1 MRNKLAEDKFKQKE
15 MKQIRWILKTIR
27 PFRMQITAM
36 MLCHIAVA
44 ACAIGFVYVSKKM
57 VDNATAMFAAK
68 TAEAFQATV
77 AGQARDLWTNLGIW
91 ACAMAGIIIFRIFL
105 HSIRTYIQTKT
116 DVNLRNSLR
125 SRMFDHLLNIR
136 HENSTALHTGDLVN
150 RVFEDVRAVASAVTT
165 ALPNLIGAGL
175 QFAAALVFLLI
186 LDLRLAIVIAVIV
199 PAGIVGGRYITH
211 RLRNLTHDI
220 RKSDGKVQAH
230 IQESIQHK
238 TVIQTMDYVD
248 SSSSELVDLQDNL
261 YGNELKRVR
270 FSIAARIII
279 ALSMSA
285 GHAIAFLW
293 GVFGIS
299 TGAVT
304 YGMMTAFL
312 QLVGQLQ
319 RPLMEISSNA
329 PALIHA
335 LASVERII
343 EIEEIPREKADDSR
357 LLDGVPGIRIANV
370 SYAYPGK
377 DREVFT
383 DFSHDFLPGSRT
395 AIVGPTGVGK
405 STLIRLLLA
414 LLTPKKGT
422 ITLYGNEEMTVS
434 ASTRCN
440 LVYVPQGNSLFSG
453 TIRENLQMGNPEA
466 TEEKMWWAI
475 ETAAADFVKELPAG
489 LDSPCFEAGAGLS
502 EGQAQRIAIARA
514 LLRPGKILLLDE
526 FSSALDPQT
535 EDTLLERLTKAL
547 PDRTMIFITHR
558 EHIIDFCDSVL
569 RLSRN

>member
-1 MRNKLAEDKFKQKE
+1 
-15 MKQIRWILKTIR
+15 
-27 PFRMQITAM
+27 MQISAM

-44 ACAIGFVYVSKKM
+44 VCSVAFVYVSKVM
-57 VDNATAMFAAK
+57 VDNATAMFSAQAAGIPQTK
-68 TAEAFQATV
+68 
-77 AGQARDLWTNLGIW
+77 GDIWTNLGIW
-91 ACAMAGIIIFRIFL
+91 ACAMAGIILVRITL
-105 HSIRTYIQTKT
+105 NSLRTYLQTKT
-116 DVNLRNSLR
+116 DVKFRNRLR
-125 SRMFDHLLNIR
+125 SRMFDQLLNTR
-136 HENSTALHTGDLVN
+136 HENSASLHTGDLIN
-150 RVFEDVRAVASAVTT
+150 RVFEDVRVVASAVTT
-165 ALPNLIGAGL
+165 SLPNTIGSGI

-186 LDLRLAIVIAVIV
+186 LDLRLAIIVAVILPV
-199 PAGIVGGRYITH
+199 GIIGGKYITH
-211 RLRNLTHDI
+211 RLRNLTHNI
-220 RKSDGKVQAH
+220 RKSDSKVQAH

-248 SSSSELVDLQDNL
+248 NSSSELIDLQANL
-261 YGNELKRVR
+261 YGNEVKRMK

-279 ALSMSA
+279 ALGMSA
-285 GHAIAFLW
+285 GNAVVFIW
-293 GVFGIS
+293 GAFGIS

-312 QLVGQLQ
+312 QLISQLQ
-319 RPLMEISSNA
+319 RPLIEISTSA

-335 LASVERII
+335 LASVDRII
-343 EIEEIPREKADDSR
+343 EIEEIPRDKANNSR
-357 LLDGVPGIRIANV
+357 LLNGVPGIKIEHI
-370 SYAYPGK
+370 SYAYPES

-383 DFSHDFLPGSRT
+383 DFSHDFIPGSRT

-422 ITLYGNEEMTVS
+422 ITIYGSEEVTVS

-440 LVYVPQGNSLFSG
+440 LNYVPQGNSLFSG
-453 TIRENLQMGNPEA
+453 TIRENLQMGDPEA
-466 TEEKMWWAI
+466 TDEKMWWAL
-475 ETAAADFVKELPAG
+475 ETAAADFVKEHPSG
-489 LDSPCFEAGAGLS
+489 LDAPCFEAGKGLS

-514 LLRPGKILLLDE
+514 LLRPGKVLLLDE

-535 EDTLLERLTKAL
+535 EHALMERLTKAL

-558 EHIIDFCDSVL
+558 ERIIDFCDSVL

>member
-1 MRNKLAEDKFKQKE
+1 
-15 MKQIRWILKTIR
+15 MKQIRWILRTLR
-27 PFRMQITAM
+27 PFWMQISAM

-44 ACAIGFVYVSKKM
+44 ACSVAFVYVSKVM
-57 VDNATAMFAAK
+57 VDNATAMFSAQAAGIPQ
-68 TAEAFQATV
+68 TEGDV
-77 AGQARDLWTNLGIW
+77 WTNLGIW
-91 ACAMAGIIIFRIFL
+91 ACAMAGIILVRITL
-105 HSIRTYIQTKT
+105 NSLRTYLQTKT
-116 DVNLRNSLR
+116 DVKFRNRLR
-125 SRMFDHLLNIR
+125 SRMFDQLLNTR
-136 HENSTALHTGDLVN
+136 HENSASLHTGDLIN
-150 RVFEDVRAVASAVTT
+150 RVFEDVRIVASAVTT
-165 ALPNLIGAGL
+165 SLPNTIGSGI

-186 LDLRLAIVIAVIV
+186 LDLRLAIIVAVILPV
-199 PAGIVGGRYITH
+199 GIIGGRYITH
-211 RLRNLTHDI
+211 RLRNLTHNI
-220 RKSDGKVQAH
+220 RKSDSKVQAH

-248 SSSSELVDLQDNL
+248 NSSSELIDLQANL
-261 YGNELKRVR
+261 YGNEVKRMK

-279 ALSMSA
+279 ALGMSA
-285 GHAIAFLW
+285 GNAVVFIW
-293 GVFGIS
+293 GAFGIS

-312 QLVGQLQ
+312 QLISQLQ
-319 RPLMEISSNA
+319 RPLIEISTSA

-335 LASVERII
+335 LASVDRII
-343 EIEEIPREKADDSR
+343 EIEEIPRDKADNSR
-357 LLDGVPGIRIANV
+357 LLNGVPGIKIEHI
-370 SYAYPGK
+370 SYAYPES

-383 DFSHDFLPGSRT
+383 DFSHDFIPGSRT

-422 ITLYGNEEMTVS
+422 ITIYDSEEITVS

-440 LVYVPQGNSLFSG
+440 LNYVPQGNSLFSG
-453 TIRENLQMGNPEA
+453 TIRENLQMGDPEA
-466 TEEKMWWAI
+466 TDEKMWWAL
-475 ETAAADFVKELPAG
+475 ETAAADFVKELPSG
-489 LDSPCFEAGAGLS
+489 LDAPCFEAGKGLS

-514 LLRPGKILLLDE
+514 LLRPGKVLLLDE

-535 EDTLLERLTKAL
+535 EHALMERLTKAL

-558 EHIIDFCDSVL
+558 ERIIDFCDSVL